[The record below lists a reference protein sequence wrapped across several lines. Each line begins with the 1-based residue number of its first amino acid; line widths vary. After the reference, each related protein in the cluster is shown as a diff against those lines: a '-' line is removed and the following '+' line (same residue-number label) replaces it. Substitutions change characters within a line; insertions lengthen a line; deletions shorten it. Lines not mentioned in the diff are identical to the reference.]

1 MIVILTGL
9 LNSGRFTLASGLSNC
24 YGFKFL
30 VRTESM
36 YRLGGTYD
44 RFSPNENY
52 VIILDPADAV
62 RFKKAH
68 PEQHPIIIEV
78 LATTETLKRRSHATL
93 TSAEWYNIYRDQ
105 SLKFL
110 TAEYIKLRDGY
121 VYNENKSITKVTK
134 ELHDKIQ
141 EVSEMNITHSKT
153 ATTVEARPGDKY
165 IIELDESYYSPTA
178 VDSPETLYRV
188 KGFNSLVFDSK
199 GLEKLTPYEEKP
211 EVDVAKSVDEAK
223 YELYSAITIAAAM
236 SPEELHA
243 CFCTNLNADS
253 TTLHSVLQL
262 LSPEEFMYAL
272 DHWITKGDE
281 IQLKDSED
289 KGIVFSVNDGTLIV
303 LFEGR
308 TDMCV
313 IPTHEVIKTGKHF
326 DLDVKIGTPEK

>member
-9 LNSGRFTLASGLSNC
+9 LNLGRFTLANGLYKC
-24 YGFKFL
+24 YGFNFL
-30 VRTESM
+30 VRTESI
-36 YRLGGTYD
+36 YRLGETYD
-44 RFSPNENY
+44 RFSPHENY
-52 VIILDPADAV
+52 VIILDPANAV
-62 RFKKAH
+62 ELKKAH
-68 PEQHPIIIEV
+68 PEQHPIIIEI
-78 LATTETLKRRSHATL
+78 LATTETLKRRSHAALAST
-93 TSAEWYNIYRDQ
+93 AWYNIYRDQ

-121 VYNENKSITKVTK
+121 IYNENKSIAEVTK
-134 ELHDKIQ
+134 ELYDKIQ
-141 EVSEMNITHSKT
+141 EVSKMNITHSKT
-153 ATTVEARPGDKY
+153 ATTVEATPGDKY
-165 IIELDESYYSPTA
+165 IIEIGEIYSSPCA
-178 VDSPETLYRV
+178 VDSPETLYRI

-199 GLEKLTPYEEKP
+199 GLEKITPYKEKP
-211 EVDVAKSVDEAK
+211 EVNVARSVDEAK
-223 YELYSAITIAAAM
+223 YELYSAITRAAAM

-243 CFCTNLNADS
+243 CFCTDLNADS

-289 KGIVFSVNDGTLIV
+289 KGIVCSVNDGTLIV